1 MIENKQETLLKENQE
16 ITVNIE
22 KKLRHIK
29 FLLFFL
35 GLINN
40 TPLVLFH
47 GISKDLSKE
56 LD

>member
-1 MIENKQETLLKENQE
+1 MIENKQETLLKENLE

-56 LD
+56 LN